1 MIFGNARSITAPK
14 RVDPQKMMRR
24 QASQVSALIAMA
36 VMMVSS
42 GVAAGVFFLCFWV
55 RATWALVPVFAVFAG
70 VGVWFY
76 MRSLKGVDRFAMEHR
91 EELLVELCKAG

>member
-1 MIFGNARSITAPK
+1 
-14 RVDPQKMMRR
+14 
-24 QASQVSALIAMA
+24 VSALIAMA

-42 GVAAGVFFLCFWV
+42 GVAAGVFFLCVWV

-76 MRSLKGVDRFAMEHR
+76 LRSLKGVDRFAMEHR